1 MIANNAP
8 LGRHRDQDA
17 AISAVVHAG
26 AMSAQG
32 HSVGVHM
39 QIDAVRAFL
48 TMRWAG
54 GADMRST
61 IRTLLGQPCTI

>member
-1 MIANNAP
+1 MIANNAH
-8 LGRHRDQDA
+8 LVHHRDQDA

-32 HSVGVHM
+32 HSVGVHT
-39 QIDAVRAFL
+39 QIDAVLAFL
-48 TMRWAG
+48 TMRWVC

-61 IRTLLGQPCTI
+61 IRI